1 VLLSPG
7 DNDGD
12 NTPPPP
18 PLQRL
23 DKMTIANAIFSSSS
37 SPPAAATDEEDE
49 DEEGDKVEE
58 VAVEANCKSQGQS
71 VRSTVPLLS
80 QSSRNRS
87 WLEGEEG
94 EEEQDRSSLCS
105 KAVMIWFAR
114 DAMAAVLTSGDDDDE
129 DFIAV
134 VLATFLVTGLILSA
148 LPLLL
153 GMQLRGGG
161 QLRHWM

>member
-1 VLLSPG
+1 MKLSILVLVFSFVFTQIAVG
-7 DNDGD
+7 
-12 NTPPPP
+12 
-18 PLQRL
+18 QR
-23 DKMTIANAIFSSSS
+23 DK
-37 SPPAAATDEEDE
+37 
-49 DEEGDKVEE
+49 DK
-58 VAVEANCKSQGQS
+58 
-71 VRSTVPLLS
+71 
-80 QSSRNRS
+80 
-87 WLEGEEG
+87 EEG

-114 DAMAAVLTSGDDDDE
+114 DAMAAVSTSGDDDDE

-134 VLATFLVTGLILSA
+134 VFATFLVTGLILSA